1 MPTIKGYM
9 HDRRIQSRMLCADLV
24 NIQWKEPSGKVRCAV
39 ANLEDISLSGACLQL
54 DQPIPLKTILRI
66 SYPKGQ
72 LVGFVRY
79 CVYRDIGYFMGVQF
93 QEGSTWSRRHFKPQH
108 LFDPRRLM
116 VRPIA
121 RASKPSFHLELPP
134 Q

>member
-1 MPTIKGYM
+1 
-9 HDRRIQSRMLCADLV
+9 MLCADLV
-24 NIQWKEPSGKVRCAV
+24 NVQWNEPSGKVRRAV

-54 DQPIPLKTILRI
+54 DQPIPLKTVLRI

-72 LVGFVRY
+72 LIGYVRY

-93 QEGSTWSRRHFKPQH
+93 EEGSTWSRRHFKPQH

-116 VRPIA
+116 TRPAPRIA
-121 RASKPSFHLELPP
+121 TRTVELELPP